1 MTNEHRSAPQAR
13 SLAFRLPCCFGGFV
27 RAVVILSASPM
38 PRLAMRAAS
47 RFFRARK
54 PFVSALSARLFE
66 NAHVKFD
73 LHTFVR
79 LIVVS
84 NAIRLSQSP
93 KSGSR
98 GWRCEASPTTGA
110 RLVLG
115 TYKICTKYQAERCAQ
130 SWYQAFSCLP
140 SKNLCF

>member
-93 KSGSR
+93 KRRVPVAVGHGALAPRALPHLKLPWTQSFGS
-98 GWRCEASPTTGA
+98 C
-110 RLVLG
+110 
-115 TYKICTKYQAERCAQ
+115 
-130 SWYQAFSCLP
+130 
-140 SKNLCF
+140 